1 MTITQLFERI
11 KEAKSSEEIR
21 VIGYAC
27 KPDELLKVEV
37 RLLREGLT
45 TRAGAVRRAGIAN
58 AGEAYDN

>member
-11 KEAKSSEEIR
+11 IECKSSEEIR
-21 VIGYAC
+21 VVCYAC
-27 KPDELLKVEV
+27 KPDEILKVEV

-45 TRAGAVRRAGIAN
+45 TKAWAVRQAGIAN